1 MTSPQSSA
9 AVPSLAVPSLARLMF
24 DGGSY
29 DGLALDRLPHSFG
42 ALKMPDGNRFVGQ
55 WEQGIFVL
63 GQATRPGDLKCTGE
77 VRWWIVLV
85 LIVVFYFCFPN
96 IRLSLVTITNCTVW
110 DLALIFLA

>member
-1 MTSPQSSA
+1 VLCITMTSPQSSA
-9 AVPSLAVPSLARLMF
+9 AVPSLARLMF

-77 VRWWIVLV
+77 VRWWIGLV
-85 LIVVFYFCFPN
+85 LIVVFYCFPN